1 MTAVDGRAWTW
12 TIEPPAGWL
21 VVPSTATEPA
31 EAIGAW
37 QGELVELLLGSFLPG
52 SPDGADGTD
61 GADAAEPDAGQV
73 ETVRRSLTQTV
84 ASLVT
89 FADEA
94 ATEGARAMAGLGLL
108 DRGPVPLLVTVGM
121 SDPAEPDDVLMT
133 VLGVTGGNPVS
144 PPSIEYPELP
154 DGDGVQVTRID
165 IDETTGGA
173 WVTVA
178 AGRRTE
184 LPDMVVDTA
193 LVWRS
198 QDLVLV
204 PTILEKIVG
213 LLSAVKITRSEQ

>member
-1 MTAVDGRAWTW
+1 MTAVDGQAWTW

-21 VVPSTATEPA
+21 AVPSTATEPV
-31 EAIGAW
+31 EAVSAW
-37 QGELVELLLGSFLPG
+37 EGEVVDLLLESFLPEA
-52 SPDGADGTD
+52 PNDP
-61 GADAAEPDAGQV
+61 AAAVDAGQV
-73 ETVRRSLTQTV
+73 ESVRRSLTQTV
-84 ASLVT
+84 ASLVR

-108 DRGPVPLLVTVGM
+108 DRGPVPVLVTVGM
-121 SDPAEPDDVLMT
+121 SDPTESDDVFMT
-133 VLGVTGGNPVS
+133 VLGATGGNPVS

-154 DGDGVQVTRID
+154 DGDGIQVTRID
-165 IDETTGGA
+165 IDEKTGGA
-173 WVTVA
+173 WVSVA

-204 PTILEKIVG
+204 PTILEAIVG
-213 LLSAVKITRSEQ
+213 LLSAVKITRSTQ